1 MIATLLFPLVCA
13 AQPIAMPVHAIEA
26 NKHQAQV
33 SVLERKTFYPRDG
46 EIAQNASERFDRI
59 IYGYYPYWAD
69 HDESIPWE
77 HLTHLAFFSVTLNP
91 DGSLGNDHNWSSRGA
106 ALVQAGHSHGVKV
119 VLTVTMFES
128 DEIREVLATAQSR
141 ERAIENLLA
150 LVQDAGG
157 DGINIDFEFV
167 PEAQEGESPS
177 PKENFVKH

>member
-1 MIATLLFPLVCA
+1 MIATLLFPLICA
-13 AQPIAMPVHAIEA
+13 AQPIALPVHAIEA

-167 PEAQEGESPS
+167 P
-177 PKENFVKH
+177 KC